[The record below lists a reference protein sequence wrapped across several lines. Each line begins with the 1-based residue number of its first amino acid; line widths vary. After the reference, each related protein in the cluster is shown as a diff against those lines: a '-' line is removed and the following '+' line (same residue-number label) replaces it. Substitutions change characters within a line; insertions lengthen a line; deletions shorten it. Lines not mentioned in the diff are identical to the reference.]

1 MANKIHQSIFLP
13 RTFTFCVCLL
23 TILFIFSKNS
33 FSQTATEKRDENQRE
48 RTINGDRFRLV
59 NNYVNLGIGI
69 GQKFTSPSKFS
80 FPVAAGYNFRV
91 KNIYLQTGF
100 MRSEMPVIWG
110 TYTDNFINDLHLG
123 ICNRRENKKIN
134 ISYIAGPSLAFGLR
148 NNVRFSHL
156 GFYAEAHIIRKLFY
170 DVGIGFC
177 PFFSYNVKYPI
188 GGIRL
193 EFFFSSSYQGKI
205 NQ

>member
-1 MANKIHQSIFLP
+1 MANKIHQSIFLS
-13 RTFTFCVCLL
+13 RTFTFFICLL
-23 TILFIFSKNS
+23 SILFIFSKNS

-48 RTINGDRFRLV
+48 RTINGDRFRVV

>member
-1 MANKIHQSIFLP
+1 VANKIHHSIFLS
-13 RTFTFCVCLL
+13 RTFTFFICILIV
-23 TILFIFSKNS
+23 LFIFAKNS

-48 RTINGDRFRLV
+48 RTINGDRFRVV

>member
-1 MANKIHQSIFLP
+1 MTNENQNSNLFSKLNALNICLIILFNSISIF
-13 RTFTFCVCLL
+13 T
-23 TILFIFSKNS
+23 
-33 FSQTATEKRDENQRE
+33 FSQTATEKRDENKRE

-80 FPVAAGYNFRV
+80 FPVAAGYNFKV
-91 KNIYLQTGF
+91 KSIYLQTGF

-110 TYTDNFINDLHLG
+110 TYTENFINDLHLG
-123 ICNRRENKKIN
+123 FCSRRENKKIN

-193 EFFFSSSYQGKI
+193 EFFFSSSYQGRI

>member
-1 MANKIHQSIFLP
+1 MANKIHHSIFLS
-13 RTFTFCVCLL
+13 RTFTFFICILIV
-23 TILFIFSKNS
+23 LFIFAKNS

-48 RTINGDRFRLV
+48 RTINGDRFRVV

>member
-1 MANKIHQSIFLP
+1 MESKNLTSFLRTNANKNS
-13 RTFTFCVCLL
+13 FC
-23 TILFIFSKNS
+23 LFITFFFCTFIS

-48 RTINGDRFRLV
+48 RTINGDRFKVV
-59 NNYVNLGIGI
+59 NNYVNIGIGI

-80 FPVAAGYNFRV
+80 FPVAAGYNFKV

-123 ICNRRENKKIN
+123 ICSRRENKKLN

-148 NNVRFSHL
+148 NNERFSHL

>member
-1 MANKIHQSIFLP
+1 VANKIHQSIFLS
-13 RTFTFCVCLL
+13 RTFTFFICLL
-23 TILFIFSKNS
+23 SILFIFSKNS

-48 RTINGDRFRLV
+48 RTINGDRFRVV

>member
-1 MANKIHQSIFLP
+1 MANKIHYSFFLS
-13 RTFTFCVCLL
+13 RNFTFCVCLIVYL
-23 TILFIFSKNS
+23 IIFSQNS

-48 RTINGDRFRLV
+48 RTINGDRFKVV
-59 NNYVNLGIGI
+59 NNYVNIGIGI
-69 GQKFTSPSKFS
+69 AQKFTSPSKFS
-80 FPVAAGYNFRV
+80 FPVAAAYNFRV
-91 KNIYLQTGF
+91 KKIYLQTGF

-123 ICNRRENKKIN
+123 ICNRRENKKLN